1 MKKGHKMLKVSD
13 LLNIK
18 TDIVARVEYVPKDI
32 PFNSNSKTDP
42 REVLHI
48 VSREGEIEG
57 RERFSGKPK
66 MVTYRITNCNRAIEW
81 VGLDVLGSN
90 DLSRRYNLTTIDIN
104 DENFSADFKLCATC
118 GKQADFR
125 KVLRGWESF
134 QAKCKEEYDERE
146 ADEERKR
153 KEAWE
158 AEKKEV
164 ALIMED
170 LKLYLPHTYTPTL
183 WEKNEGIIHIK
194 FNGHTYEIQRHDS
207 GQ

>member
-1 MKKGHKMLKVSD
+1 MPNYDVHLYPIVHIKVLGVKAESMKEAIKRTLDTLDWHRLLASKQNFSD
-13 LLNIK
+13 IAY
-18 TDIVARVEYVPKDI
+18 IEFA
-32 PFNSNSKTDP
+32 
-42 REVLHI
+42 EVLR
-48 VSREGEIEG
+48 S
-57 RERFSGKPK
+57 
-66 MVTYRITNCNRAIEW
+66 
-81 VGLDVLGSN
+81 
-90 DLSRRYNLTTIDIN
+90 
-104 DENFSADFKLCATC
+104 
-118 GKQADFR
+118 
-125 KVLRGWESF
+125 WESF

-146 ADEERKR
+146 ADEECKR

-170 LKLYLPHTYTPTL
+170 LKLYLPYTYTPTL

>member
-1 MKKGHKMLKVSD
+1 MVKVSD
-13 LLNIK
+13 LIDIK
-18 TDIVARVEYVPKDI
+18 ADIVPRIEYVPKNI
-32 PFNSNSKTDP
+32 SFGSNSNADP

-48 VSREGEIEG
+48 VSREGEKEG
-57 RERFSGKPK
+57 KDSFSGKPK
-66 MVTYRITNCNRAIEW
+66 MITYRITNCNRAIEW
-81 VGLDVLGSN
+81 VGMDVFSN
-90 DLSRRYNLTTIDIN
+90 KDLSRRYDLTTIDIN
-104 DENFSADFKLCATC
+104 DKNFSADFKLCATC

-125 KVLRGWESF
+125 KVLRSWESF

-146 ADEERKR
+146 ADEECKR

-170 LKLYLPHTYTPTL
+170 LKLYLPYTYTPTL